1 MGSHPALQQCV
12 HNVSS
17 AVGGSGLSEVRL
29 ASSQDVQGGEARTC
43 EAGESPAVS
52 ATLYV
57 ELEHPRSIAGDQHLQ
72 RC

>member
-1 MGSHPALQQCV
+1 M
-12 HNVSS
+12 
-17 AVGGSGLSEVRL
+17 SEVRL

-57 ELEHPRSIAGDQHLQ
+57 ELEHPRFLAAAQLL
-72 RC
+72 